1 MNKLSIME
9 KYKIGLIPGP
19 VSIPENVR
27 RVWLNDFAS
36 SDLEE
41 EFFALYHENQI
52 LIQKLLRTK
61 NDVVI
66 TSGEAMSILWA
77 SLKCTLKPGEK
88 ILAVSSGLFGSGF
101 ADMARAFGA
110 IAETCEFPYD
120 EVPEP
125 EKVYEHAKKF
135 RPKVITAV
143 HCETPSGTLTPCLA
157 EIGKIAREFEALFVV
172 DFVSSAGGCELDV
185 DACKI
190 DIGLLGSQKVLSL
203 TPSLSI
209 STISPRA
216 WQIINDVNYS
226 GYEAFADW
234 REVPEKK
241 FMPYTH
247 DWHSMKALNISLENI
262 MNEGIARHSEAVKLC
277 QDWECEN
284 ELDFFP
290 HKGAIA
296 RHSEAVKLCQDLEH
310 ENELDCFPHEAIIA
324 KHSEAAKL
332 CRDLG
337 REIGLELFPKSED
350 YCSPTVTAFYVPKKF
365 TWQEF
370 NERLRARG
378 LAVGGNYGSLAGKV
392 FRIGHMGSQADN
404 DLVKRGMKIIREVLA

>member
-1 MNKLSIME
+1 ME
-9 KYKIGLIPGP
+9 KYEIGLIPGP
-19 VSIPENVR
+19 VKIPEEIR

-36 SDLEE
+36 SDLED
-41 EFFALYHENQI
+41 EFFALYHENQV

-61 NDVVI
+61 NNVVI

-101 ADMARAFGA
+101 ADMARAIGA
-110 IAETCEFPYD
+110 YAETCEFPYD

-157 EIGKIAREFEALFVV
+157 EIGKIAREVEALFVV
-172 DFVSSAGGCELDV
+172 DFVSSAGGVELDV

-203 TPSLSI
+203 TPSISI
-209 STISPRA
+209 STISPHA

-262 MNEGIARHSEAVKLC
+262 MNEGIDGACAR
-277 QDWECEN
+277 
-284 ELDFFP
+284 
-290 HKGAIA
+290 
-296 RHSEAVKLCQDLEH
+296 
-310 ENELDCFPHEAIIA
+310 
-324 KHSEAAKL
+324 HSEAAKL

-337 REIGLELFPKSED
+337 REIGLELFPKSEEI
-350 YCSPTVTAFYVPKKF
+350 CSPTVTAFYVPEKF
-365 TWQEF
+365 TWENF

-392 FRIGHMGSQADN
+392 FRIGHMGSQADS
-404 DLVKRGMKIIREVLA
+404 DLVRRGMKIIREVLA